1 MRYFLHEVQ
10 HYNFEH
16 KMPQENTWQELLNV
30 SEYKDQLIQMI
41 KQYAL
46 EFGSGILPRTVPF
59 NIISREKNIL
69 IRLQEIKL

>member
-1 MRYFLHEVQ
+1 
-10 HYNFEH
+10 
-16 KMPQENTWQELLNV
+16 MPQENTWQELLNV

-41 KQYAL
+41 KQYEL

-69 IRLQEIKL
+69 ISLQEIKL

>member
-41 KQYAL
+41 KQYEL